1 MEERAVRGGGE
12 YEGCGGAL
20 WGKEETTQRVIVE
33 RELYSYHLTMA
44 PIAYYEDKDN
54 FTPVFQTAISLI
66 QTRGDDDI
74 CKLIQQAEVSVENT
88 DYDNWNG
95 GTYGYTVYVN
105 LSVKEYA
112 NLSKAE
118 IKNAEKT
125 ISESL
130 NEVTKGD
137 NNNYF
142 NVQISPKFMRSDINW
157 DLVGGQ
163 TGKEQMKR
171 DLEAIRDILISVSTG
186 GPRIQ
191 EVESKYKTL
200 HSALSKKC
208 KLLNIVNNNSFDSL
222 WGWYGRYSNELP
234 TYQSRR
240 VFIQNLLAP
249 TFEAFNSDNASSS
262 VASPIVELDD
272 WDRIKRTVIKIKQD
286 SSSAKNEEDFQQI
299 GLLCRE
305 VIISLAQNVYNPEI
319 HSAVDDNGIEIGK
332 TDAVKMIGNYIK
344 VRLAGSSNEELK
356 AYAKATNKLAN
367 LLTHKRDAKKQDM
380 LLSVSATMAL
390 INFIGILEEKI

>member
-1 MEERAVRGGGE
+1 ME
-12 YEGCGGAL
+12 
-20 WGKEETTQRVIVE
+20 
-33 RELYSYHLTMA
+33 
-44 PIAYYEDKDN
+44 YYEDKDN

-66 QTRGDDDI
+66 QTRGNDAV
-74 CKLIQQAEVSVENT
+74 CKLIQQAEVSVVNT
-88 DYDNWNG
+88 DYDGWNG
-95 GTYGYTVYVN
+95 GTYGYTVYIN

-112 NLSKAE
+112 SLSKEE
-118 IKNAEKT
+118 IENAEKT

-142 NVQISPKFMRSDINW
+142 NAQISPMFMRSDINW
-157 DLVGGQ
+157 ELIGGQ
-163 TGKEQMKR
+163 AGKEQMMKE
-171 DLEAIRDILISVSTG
+171 LESIRDILISVSTG
-186 GPRIQ
+186 GPRFQ
-191 EVESKYKTL
+191 EVEPKYKSL

-208 KLLNIVNNNSFDSL
+208 KQLNIVYNNSFDSL
-222 WGWYGRYSNELP
+222 WEWYGRYSNELP

-249 TFEAFNSDNASSS
+249 TFEIFDNDNTPPSM
-262 VASPIVELDD
+262 ASPIVELDD
-272 WDRIKRTVIKIKQD
+272 WSRIKRTVIKIKQD
-286 SSSAKNEEDFQQI
+286 SITAKNEEDFQQI

-305 VIISLAQNVYNPEI
+305 VIISLAQNVYNPEL
-319 HSAVDDNGIEIGK
+319 HGAEDDNGIEIGK

-390 INFIGILEEKI
+390 INFIGILEDKI

>member
-1 MEERAVRGGGE
+1 M
-12 YEGCGGAL
+12 
-20 WGKEETTQRVIVE
+20 
-33 RELYSYHLTMA
+33 
-44 PIAYYEDKDN
+44 AYYEDKDN

-112 NLSKAE
+112 NLSKDE